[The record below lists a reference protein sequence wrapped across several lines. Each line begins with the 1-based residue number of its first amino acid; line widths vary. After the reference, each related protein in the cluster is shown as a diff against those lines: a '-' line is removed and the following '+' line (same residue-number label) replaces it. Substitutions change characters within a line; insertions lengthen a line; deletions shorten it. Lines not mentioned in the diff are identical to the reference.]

1 MAKFIILF
9 FFITGGGISYLTYT
23 GIGQERLITL
33 EKENVRS
40 NSYRT
45 GGGSGGGYWSSGGS
59 SSYNSS
65 SYGYGK

>member
-9 FFITGGGISYLTYT
+9 FFTMGSGISYLTYN
-23 GIGQERLITL
+23 GIGQETIETDKH
-33 EKENVRS
+33 ETVRS
-40 NSYRT
+40 NSSHKS
-45 GGGSGGGYWSSGGS
+45 GGGSS

>member
-9 FFITGGGISYLTYT
+9 FLITGGGVSYITYT
-23 GIGQERLITL
+23 GIGQEKLVTL
-33 EKENVRS
+33 EKESVRS
-40 NSYRT
+40 NSYRS
-45 GGGSGGGYWSSGGS
+45 GGSHSSWGSSS